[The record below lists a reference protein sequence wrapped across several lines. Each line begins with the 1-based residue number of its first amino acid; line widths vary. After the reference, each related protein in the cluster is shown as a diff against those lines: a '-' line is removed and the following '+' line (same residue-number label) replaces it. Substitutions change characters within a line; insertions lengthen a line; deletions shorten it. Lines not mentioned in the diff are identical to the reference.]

1 MLSPTPINMQLSDKR
16 LIMEHKTHQIPAA
29 IIGIGCIFAKSP
41 DLKSFLHLLMQGINA
56 ISDPPDTHRYLRDYF
71 DPDPKKADHI
81 YCNRGGFLPKIAFDP
96 SEFGIPPSALE
107 ATDTSQLLG
116 LVVAKRALEDAGYGE
131 NGRSWDRS
139 KASIILGVT
148 GTQELVIP
156 LGARLG
162 HPIWRRALADAGVG
176 EKMAEEVVQ
185 RIGQGYVAWQ
195 ENSFPGLLG
204 NVVAGRIANRLDL
217 GGTNCVVD
225 AACASSMSA
234 LHMSLLELNSGR
246 ADMVIT
252 GGVDT
257 INDAFMHMC
266 FSKTQILS
274 ASGDIRPFSQD
285 ADGTVLGEGIGM
297 LVLKR
302 LEDAEKDGDR
312 IYAVIRGIGSA
323 SDGKSQSIYSPRQ
336 SGQTSALRRA
346 YQNAGIAP
354 ESIEMVEAHGTGTR
368 VGDQVEFKALCEV
381 FGSVKSNGNGC
392 ALGSV
397 KSNIGHTKAAA
408 GTAGIIKAALSLYH
422 KVLPPTLKAQP
433 ADPKLNVE
441 KSPFH
446 LNHSLR
452 PWLNG
457 RGHHRRAG
465 VSAFGFGGSNFHTV
479 LEEYESDKTGPS
491 WDGSVEI
498 AAYSA
503 ERMDAIEAQIGH
515 WMQEIT
521 PESEKSDIAR
531 MAAQSRKR
539 FKHSDPFRL
548 VIVLPQVDGQNVLD
562 ACRSAM
568 DKLKPDQVKQPAPEN
583 IFMGE
588 GPANGSTAFIF
599 PGQGSQYVGMG
610 RDLICRFPGGLKALQ
625 DVDHALGAEHSLSEY
640 IYPRLPGDAAAYENR
655 LKKTDIA
662 QPAIG
667 VVSVAMLD
675 ILTYF
680 GITPAATCG
689 HSYGELVAL
698 HAAGCIDRET
708 LWRLS
713 IARGRLMADAG
724 AGDTGSGSMLAVSA
738 PLDELALMVQASSA
752 NVVIAN
758 RNSPHQGVLSGPT
771 PAIEEME
778 GLCRE
783 KGWKA
788 IRLPVAA
795 AFHSAMMDK
804 ARGPFQA
811 RVDEIK
817 WSSGPVNVMSNT
829 LGGTYPADEREAKLA
844 LGGQLAQPV
853 DFVANIEQ
861 LHDLGVRTFV
871 EVGPKSVLSR
881 LISATLGQRNHM
893 VMALDRS
900 AGREFG
906 IVDLARVLARLAAA
920 GHAVRFDRWENPVP
934 EARAFRMRIP
944 LSGANY
950 RSPAAQRT
958 RRPVTDSQS
967 EKTIQSASTSVQ
979 PVPGATQPPPSAPM
993 PSPLRGVS
1001 QGNPDEEKKST
1012 PWGRN
1017 NGQVTMSMPNQQH
1030 LHDAFAVL
1038 QKGLASMQAL
1048 QSQTTQAHQK
1058 YLESQT
1064 EANKTLREMVRSV
1077 QQWAAGA
1084 LGAACDM
1091 PAAIET
1097 AGRQLNPVAVQP
1109 LPSSTQ
1115 PATSDRL
1122 TSSFP
1127 SLPASPVVNPQ
1138 TQPAPMPAIAARAP
1152 NDCGLNQIQ
1161 SALLRIVGELTGYP
1175 LEMLGLEMDIEAD
1188 LGIDSIKRVEILSSL
1203 EEKMPHLPKVTP
1215 DMVGTLK
1222 TLGQICAYL
1231 TSAGGAGLPGPGA
1244 QAPTGAPESAA
1255 KGDTALIQSAL
1266 LRIVGELTG
1275 YPLEMLGLE
1284 MDIEADLGIDSIKR
1298 VEILSSLE
1306 EKMPHLPKVT
1316 PDMVGTLKTLGQICA
1331 YLTSAGGA
1339 GLPGPGAQA
1348 PTGAPESAAK
1358 GDTALIQSALLR
1370 IVGELTG
1377 YPLEMLG
1384 LEMDIEADLG
1394 IDSIKRVE
1402 ILSSL
1407 EEKMPHLPKVT
1418 PDMVGTLK
1426 TLGQICAFLGG
1437 QNPHTDDAAAEKASP
1452 AAQAAT
1458 VPDEDP
1464 EPLSMSRPIRS
1475 VLRIIPS
1482 PLDKAKELAPVAG
1495 TFIGVV
1501 TQDTHFGQAFTDAL
1515 RERGIESR
1523 LLTQQKELD
1532 QNLSGLVLVAPLPS
1546 AEAILWAKAGAAHLQ
1561 RSAAR
1566 ANAFFFTVT
1575 RLDGAFGLRGHDLSD
1590 PEQGA
1595 LAGLSKTAALE
1606 WPGVICRALDLDP
1619 QWETKYAARN
1629 LADEIAFTGSDVAQE
1644 VGLGP
1649 DGRISLQ
1656 LEQQESRAEN
1666 ALTLSEQ
1673 DVVVVSGGGRG
1684 VTATAAVT
1692 LAAQCG
1698 CKLAL
1703 LGRSPKPQA
1712 EPEWLAPLVDEA
1724 QVKQAILK
1732 HTLGSAPLSPKSLE
1746 KAYRQW
1752 MANREILATLERCAQ
1767 KGIQAVY
1774 YALDVLDA
1782 EQTRSVI
1789 GCIRQ
1794 ELGGIKALI
1803 HGAGVLQDRLIVDK
1817 TAEQFQLVYDTKVKG
1832 LQALLAATE
1841 QDDLRYLVLFSSIAA
1856 RMGNKGQADYAMANE
1871 ALNKIALQ
1879 QSRKRSPCKVLS
1891 LNWGPWDGGM
1901 VKAALRRAFIGN
1913 GVQLIPL
1920 QIGAESMVAEM
1931 CCAQEDVEVVIGGPL
1946 EGIAAAP
1953 LAQKALDRPLAAQA
1967 LTQALK
1973 REIDSVHCPVLQSHQ
1988 LGGRPVV
1995 PLALMTEWLAHG
2007 ALHANPGLCLHGI
2020 DNLRLLKG
2028 ITLEQ
2033 QKRVIRL
2040 MAGHPKP
2047 KGEHFEVDVEIRDGG
2062 RNGDSV
2068 LHSSATAI
2076 LTEQLPPAPF
2086 FKENGHFKTVLPTP
2100 PMDEIYNRMLF
2111 HGDALKGIEK
2121 IVSLSP
2127 GGITAK
2133 IRSAPSPDQW
2143 LQDPMR
2149 TRWIGDPLVLDC
2161 AFQMAIIWCYEQQK
2175 MVSLPS
2181 YAASYRQYR
2190 DRFPNDGVTAVLEI
2204 VSVTD
2209 RKLVGDF
2216 TFLDRQKVVIASLSG
2231 YEAIMDQGL
2240 FKAFGVKAA

>member
-1 MLSPTPINMQLSDKR
+1 
-16 LIMEHKTHQIPAA
+16 MEHKTHQIPAA
-29 IIGIGCIFAKSP
+29 IVGIGCIFAKSP
-41 DLKSFLHLLMQGINA
+41 DLKSFLHLLMQGVNA
-56 ISDPPDTHRYLRDYF
+56 ITDPPDTHRYLRDYL

-176 EKMAEEVVQ
+176 EKLAEDVVQ
-185 RIGQGYVAWQ
+185 RIGNGYVAWQ

-312 IYAVIRGIGSA
+312 IYAVIKGIGSA

-336 SGQTSALRRA
+336 SGQAAALRRA

-381 FGSVKSNGNGC
+381 FGAVKSNGNGC

-422 KVLPPTLKAQP
+422 KVLLPTLKAQP

-457 RGHHRRAG
+457 RDHHRRAG

-479 LEEYESDKTGPS
+479 LEEYENDKTGPS

-498 AAYSA
+498 AAFSA
-503 ERMDAIEAQIGH
+503 ERMDAIEAQIGP
-515 WMQEIT
+515 WMQQIT

-531 MAAQSRKR
+531 LAAQSRKR

-548 VIVLPQVDGQNVLD
+548 IIVLPQVDGQNVLD

-568 DKLKPDQVKQPAPEN
+568 ERLKRNRVNHPGPDN

-588 GPANGSTAFIF
+588 GPANGSTAFVF

-610 RDLICRFPGGLKALQ
+610 RDLVCRFPGGLKALQ
-625 DVDHALGAEHSLSEY
+625 DADRTLGAEHSLSEF
-640 IYPRLPGDAAAYENR
+640 IYPRLAGDAAAYESH

-698 HAAGCIDRET
+698 HAAGRIDRET

-713 IARGRLMADAG
+713 VARGRLMADAG
-724 AGDTGSGSMLAVSA
+724 AGAADSGSMLAVSA
-738 PLDELALMVQASSA
+738 PLDELALMVQACSE

-758 RNSPHQGVLSGPT
+758 RNTPHQGVLSGPT

-778 GLCRE
+778 GVCRK

-795 AFHSAMMDK
+795 AFHSAMVAK

-811 RVDEIK
+811 MVDAIK
-817 WSSGPVNVMSNT
+817 WSIGPVSVMSNT
-829 LGGTYPADEREAKLA
+829 LGGEYPADEREAKLA

-853 DFVANIEQ
+853 NFVANIEQ

-871 EVGPKSVLSR
+871 EVGPKSVLSK
-881 LISATLGQRNHM
+881 LISATLGQRDHR
-893 VMALDRS
+893 VLAIDRS

-906 IVDLARVLARLAAA
+906 LVDLARVLARLAAA

-950 RSPAAQRT
+950 RSPAAQRPC
-958 RRPVTDSQS
+958 RPTADSQP
-967 EKTIQSASTSVQ
+967 EKTQPEKAIQSAIQSVQ
-979 PVPGATQPPPSAPM
+979 SSPGAVQPSPSAARRPM
-993 PSPLRGVS
+993 AQTPSPLRGVS
-1001 QGNPDEEKKST
+1001 QGNSCEEKRSA
-1012 PWGRN
+1012 PAGRN
-1017 NGQVTMSMPNQQH
+1017 RGQGAMSITNSQH
-1030 LHDAFAVL
+1030 LHEAFAVL

-1084 LGAACDM
+1084 LGAAGDM
-1091 PAAIET
+1091 PAPIET
-1097 AGRQLNPVAVQP
+1097 AGRQQLNPMAVQP
-1109 LPSSTQ
+1109 LPSIAQ
-1115 PATSDRL
+1115 PAIADRL
-1122 TSSFP
+1122 MP
-1127 SLPASPVVNPQ
+1127 SAPTLPAAPVVNPQ
-1138 TQPAPMPAIAARAP
+1138 VQAAPMPGIAVRAA
-1152 NDCGLNQIQ
+1152 NDSGFNKIQ
-1161 SALLRIVGELTGYP
+1161 SSLLQIVGELTGYP

-1231 TSAGGAGLPGPGA
+1231 TSAGGPALPGPGT
-1244 QAPTGAPESAA
+1244 QAPAGAPAAAA
-1255 KGDTALIQSAL
+1255 KGDSALIQSSL
-1266 LRIVGELTG
+1266 L
-1275 YPLEMLGLE
+1275 
-1284 MDIEADLGIDSIKR
+1284 
-1298 VEILSSLE
+1298 
-1306 EKMPHLPKVT
+1306 
-1316 PDMVGTLKTLGQICA
+1316 Q
-1331 YLTSAGGA
+1331 
-1339 GLPGPGAQA
+1339 
-1348 PTGAPESAAK
+1348 
-1358 GDTALIQSALLR
+1358 

-1437 QNPHTDDAAAEKASP
+1437 QNSDTDAVDAEKASP
-1452 AAQAAT
+1452 AAQAVTA
-1458 VPDEDP
+1458 PDENP

-1475 VLRIIPS
+1475 VLRIVPS
-1482 PLDKAKELAPVAG
+1482 PLDKTKNQSPVEG

-1501 TQDTHFGQAFTDAL
+1501 TQDTRFGQAFIDAL
-1515 RERGIESR
+1515 RERGFESR

-1532 QNLSGLVLVAPLPS
+1532 PNLSGLVLVAPLPS

-1566 ANAFFFTVT
+1566 ANAFFCTVT
-1575 RLDGAFGLRGHDLSD
+1575 RLDGAFGLRGHDLND

-1606 WPGVICRALDLDP
+1606 WQGVICRALDLDP
-1619 QWETKYAARN
+1619 QWETKSAARN

-1684 VTATAAVT
+1684 VTATAAVA

-1712 EPEWLAPLVDEA
+1712 EPEWLAPLMDEA
-1724 QVKQAILK
+1724 QVKQAIVK

-1767 KGIQAVY
+1767 KGIQAAY

-1782 EQTRSVI
+1782 EQTQSVI
-1789 GCIRQ
+1789 GRIRQ

-1832 LQALLAATE
+1832 LQTLLSATE
-1841 QDDLRYLVLFSSIAA
+1841 QDDLRYLVLFSSIAG

-1901 VKAALRRAFIGN
+1901 VKAALKRAFIGN
-1913 GVQLIPL
+1913 GIQLIPL
-1920 QIGAESMVAEM
+1920 QKGAEAMVAEM
-1931 CCAQEDVEVVIGGPL
+1931 CCAHEDVEVVIGGPL
-1946 EGIAAAP
+1946 EGVVAAP
-1953 LAQKALDRPLAAQA
+1953 LAEKAQDRPLAAQA

-1973 REIDSVHCPVLQSHQ
+1973 REIDPAQCPVLQSHQ

-2028 ITLEQ
+2028 ISLEQ

-2040 MAGHPKP
+2040 MAGHPQR

-2076 LTEQLPPAPF
+2076 LTDQLPPAPS

-2100 PMDEIYNRMLF
+2100 PMDEIYNRILF
-2111 HGDALKGIEK
+2111 HGEALKGIEK

-2127 GGITAK
+2127 EGITAK
-2133 IRSAPSPDQW
+2133 IRSAPAPDQW
-2143 LQDPMR
+2143 LHDPMR

-2209 RKLVGDF
+2209 RKLVGNF